1 MNFLRIINEKIIT
14 PCYIFY
20 YKLSSN
26 IKLGAKVNFNGKP
39 DLSIGKGCSLKIGH
53 DTLINSSNKYYHVNM
68 FTPVKIFAEREG
80 TEISIGHSTRI
91 HGACIHASKG
101 INIGDRCLIA
111 ANVQI
116 FDFNGHAASFDNVED
131 RINTTSEGKV
141 IIIEDDVWIGTG
153 AIILPGVRIGKGSI
167 IGAGSVVTKDIPSY
181 CVASGNPA
189 KVKMI
194 FNQED

>member
-1 MNFLRIINEKIIT
+1 MNFLRVIKEKLIT

-20 YKLSSN
+20 CQINSN
-26 IKLGAKVNFNGKP
+26 IKLGDKVHFNGKP
-39 DLSIGKGCSLKIGH
+39 DLSIGKGCTLEIGH
-53 DTLINSSNKYYHVNM
+53 GTLINSSNKYYHVNM
-68 FTPVKIFAEREG
+68 FAPVKIFAERDG
-80 TEISIGHSTRI
+80 TKIIIGHSTRI

-101 INIGDRCLIA
+101 ITIGDRCLIA

-116 FDFNGHAASFDNVED
+116 FDFNGHAASFDNVEN
-131 RINTTSEGKV
+131 RIHTTSEGKD

-189 KVKMI
+189 KVKMS
-194 FNQED
+194 QV